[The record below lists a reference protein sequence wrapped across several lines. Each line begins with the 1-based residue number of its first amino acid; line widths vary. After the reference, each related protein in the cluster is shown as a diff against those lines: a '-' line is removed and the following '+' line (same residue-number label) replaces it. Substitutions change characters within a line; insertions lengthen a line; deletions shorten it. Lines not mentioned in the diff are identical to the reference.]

1 MGWGAPSYLRRE
13 KSTSRAK
20 LNASQGMRFQV
31 ESNRRAKDVT
41 GPAVTSCYMQK
52 AASWLK
58 PKAGATAY
66 DIGMEYFTIL
76 R

>member
-1 MGWGAPSYLRRE
+1 
-13 KSTSRAK
+13 
-20 LNASQGMRFQV
+20 
-31 ESNRRAKDVT
+31 
-41 GPAVTSCYMQK
+41 MQK

>member
-1 MGWGAPSYLRRE
+1 
-13 KSTSRAK
+13 
-20 LNASQGMRFQV
+20 MRFQV